1 MKVSRTT
8 ILERI
13 GTYST
18 SQLERLQDTICR
30 NVASGKIGTCWHEV
44 INAIDAELDRR
55 IGCLPP
61 YWALVA

>member
-13 GTYST
+13 STYST
-18 SQLERLQDTICR
+18 CQLERLQDTICR
-30 NVASGKIGTCWHEV
+30 NVASGRIGTCWHEV
-44 INAIDAELDRR
+44 IHAIDAELDRR

-61 YWALVA
+61 YWAFVA

>member
-1 MKVSRTT
+1 MKISRTT

-18 SQLERLQDTICR
+18 SQLEQLQDSICR

-44 INAIDAELDRR
+44 IHAIDAELDRR

-61 YWALVA
+61 YWALAA

>member
-1 MKVSRTT
+1 MRASRTS

-18 SQLERLQDTICR
+18 SQLEQLQDLVCR
-30 NVASGKIGTCWHEV
+30 NIESGNIGTCWHEV

-61 YWALVA
+61 YWALIA

>member
-1 MKVSRTT
+1 MRTSRTS

-18 SQLERLQDTICR
+18 SQLEQLQDLVCQNIETGR
-30 NVASGKIGTCWHEV
+30 IGTCWHEV

-55 IGCLPP
+55 IGYLPP
-61 YWALVA
+61 YWALTA